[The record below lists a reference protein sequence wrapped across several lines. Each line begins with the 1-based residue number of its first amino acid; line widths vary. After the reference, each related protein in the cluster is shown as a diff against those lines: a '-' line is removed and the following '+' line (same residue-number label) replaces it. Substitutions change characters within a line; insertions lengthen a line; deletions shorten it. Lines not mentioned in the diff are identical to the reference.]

1 MMDHTKKALIDE
13 VNCDVNGFIVAGA
26 EDCEERIYDL
36 SGKEIID
43 GNATK

>member
-1 MMDHTKKALIDE
+1 MDYTKKALIDE
-13 VNCDVNGFIVAGA
+13 VNSDLDGFIEAGA

-36 SGKEIID
+36 SGKEISD